1 MKKTRLIELLAHIR
15 ATLVSF
21 LSIVMFVALGV
32 GVFLGIR
39 GSAVSL
45 EQSAEQLFADSS
57 FHDFEILYPYGL
69 SDDDL
74 AAIAAVDGV
83 DSVVGIYRA
92 YAVHSVDG
100 NGTTFAIHS
109 ITDGVDECAVVEGS
123 MPSRPDEIAIN
134 SVYASNNDIHVGDYI
149 VFDHDATDD
158 DPDGMAYLTTDR
170 FKVTA
175 TITSPLYLIQL
186 GGTLG
191 ITSSGGSIG
200 GFAFVQDAAF
210 DPAAFLDMHPGA
222 LVRASSLR
230 GLPTFS
236 NGYRTQSDEL
246 KETLE
251 TLGEPRAKA
260 RYDEL
265 YSEARQKLDDAEA
278 QLAEGERMLDDAN
291 RQIEEGE
298 DALERGELQLENA
311 IAQLET
317 GQATYEQTASQGEQM
332 LGAMEGA
339 LSQLQ
344 TAYDTAKAA
353 LDTNAARVD
362 SLTGEVRAIA
372 GEISTLREAFDKA
385 GADLRELDQ
394 ELADG
399 LITDE
404 EYAARRQAIEDEL
417 NMSIGLFNLAASTR
431 FPTVSAQYPELME
444 FPEVSLD
451 TDGWL
456 LEANE
461 KLSEFETYST
471 GASDMLSTAQ
481 AELAGVQAEVD
492 RLDTRLS
499 EGWAQFYAARDRFY
513 GQLADTAARLEEGRR
528 QAEEGRTTLDEKSEE
543 LEEGK
548 RTVAEKTEEL
558 DEGRSRYE
566 EAKAQVDAM
575 VSMNWIVNDRFS
587 SGGAIMLRNV
597 IDLTNNLRIA
607 MASLFLLVGLLVCY
621 SAVSRIVHDQ
631 VTQIGAKKALGF
643 REGEVTAGYLAYT
656 ALAIIAGVL
665 LGQIVS
671 VFVVQAI
678 LYGKLAENFDV
689 PRVGPSLMP
698 FDTLLITAFEMVLLL
713 AITWLACRSVLKRSA
728 IELLAGEQKSNSR
741 MRFYERWGF
750 WRKLP
755 LLTQTVINN
764 CVNDPRRVFATL
776 IGVAGCTALVVTAST
791 LKNNIT
797 RSIEGQFGLVYD
809 FNATVSY
816 DGSEETLDRIDDV
829 LDAAGCTYAPLLK
842 TIFLLE
848 GEEGVA
854 YDFAYVPVDEDS
866 FSQLFHLNVV
876 PMDGEAPTGGVWLSE
891 AHAEH
896 RGLRVGDIISLHQ
909 VSGEQYKL
917 TVAGFFSNYQQFNAM
932 VMSPAY
938 YERAFGHPVVP
949 NTLIVDTGGMS
960 VEDLRARLEGI
971 EGFTTITDEEAAAA
985 SISNLFSGITT
996 TTVII
1001 YVALSALM
1009 AIVVLLNLDVMFID
1023 EKKREL
1029 IVLMI
1034 NGFSVKDA
1042 KGYIYRDAIVM
1053 TVLGIIAGV
1062 GLGTVMG
1069 GLTVGAVEWQT
1080 CSFMKDPDL
1089 PSCLLGAGV
1098 SAFFAVAMMIV
1109 ALRRIPRFSLT
1120 DISKF

>member
-39 GSAVSL
+39 ASAVSL
-45 EQSAEQLFADSS
+45 EQSAEQLFADSG
-57 FHDFEILYPYGL
+57 FHGFEILYPYGL

-74 AAIAAVDGV
+74 AAIAALDGV
-83 DSVVGIYRA
+83 DSVAGIYRA
-92 YAVHSVDG
+92 YAVHSIDG

-109 ITDGVDECAVVEGS
+109 ITDGIDECSVVEGA

-134 SVYASNNDIHVGDYI
+134 SAYASRNGIHVGDY
-149 VFDHDATDD
+149 FEFNHDAAED

-175 TITSPLYLIQL
+175 IITSPLYLIQV

-191 ITSSGGSIG
+191 ITSSGDSIG
-200 GFAFVQDAAF
+200 GFAFVRDAAF

-236 NGYRTQSDEL
+236 DGYRTQSDEL
-246 KETLE
+246 EETIE
-251 TLGEPRAKA
+251 ALGEPRAKA

-265 YSEARQKLDDAEA
+265 YSEARQKLDEAEA
-278 QLAEGERMLDDAN
+278 QLA
-291 RQIEEGE
+291 EGE

-499 EGWAQFYAARDRFY
+499 EGWAQFYVARDRFY

-528 QAEEGRTTLDEKSEE
+528 QTEEGRTTLDEKSEE

-665 LGQIVS
+665 LGQIVCAAGRS
-671 VFVVQAI
+671 EPDAFRHAAHHRVRDGAPARHHMARLPLGAQAQRHRAACRRAEVEQPHA
-678 LYGKLAENFDV
+678 LLRALGLLAQAPAAHADGHQQLRQRSA
-689 PRVGPSLMP
+689 PRVRHAHRRRRLHGARR
-698 FDTLLITAFEMVLLL
+698 DGVHAQ
-713 AITWLACRSVLKRSA
+713 
-728 IELLAGEQKSNSR
+728 EQ
-741 MRFYERWGF
+741 
-750 WRKLP
+750 
-755 LLTQTVINN
+755 
-764 CVNDPRRVFATL
+764 
-776 IGVAGCTALVVTAST
+776 
-791 LKNNIT
+791 
-797 RSIEGQFGLVYD
+797 
-809 FNATVSY
+809 
-816 DGSEETLDRIDDV
+816 
-829 LDAAGCTYAPLLK
+829 
-842 TIFLLE
+842 
-848 GEEGVA
+848 
-854 YDFAYVPVDEDS
+854 
-866 FSQLFHLNVV
+866 H
-876 PMDGEAPTGGVWLSE
+876 
-891 AHAEH
+891 HAQH
-896 RGLRVGDIISLHQ
+896 RG
-909 VSGEQYKL
+909 
-917 TVAGFFSNYQQFNAM
+917 
-932 VMSPAY
+932 
-938 YERAFGHPVVP
+938 PV
-949 NTLIVDTGGMS
+949 
-960 VEDLRARLEGI
+960 R
-971 EGFTTITDEEAAAA
+971 
-985 SISNLFSGITT
+985 
-996 TTVII
+996 
-1001 YVALSALM
+1001 
-1009 AIVVLLNLDVMFID
+1009 
-1023 EKKREL
+1023 
-1029 IVLMI
+1029 
-1034 NGFSVKDA
+1034 
-1042 KGYIYRDAIVM
+1042 
-1053 TVLGIIAGV
+1053 AGV
-1062 GLGTVMG
+1062 RLQRHGEL
-1069 GLTVGAVEWQT
+1069 
-1080 CSFMKDPDL
+1080 
-1089 PSCLLGAGV
+1089 
-1098 SAFFAVAMMIV
+1098 
-1109 ALRRIPRFSLT
+1109 
-1120 DISKF
+1120 